1 MPAAHTTQR
10 TSSEVELPSVTSC
23 GADTDKSPTIGETVQ
38 IREVSIGWHERIG
51 GANSLTPFRHA
62 TTLTVGGAGVRV
74 ATATAMAAGVADH
87 GLPLATRAFLDSLW
101 IALSVTDGTVAR
113 PATSEGS
120 SSTAQAAAG
129 LPADME
135 RVAALVELAQGGDA
149 DAFGLLY
156 ERYVDL
162 VYRYIYVRVG
172 SSHVAEDLTSE
183 TFIRALRRIDSF
195 SWQGRDIAAWFVTI
209 ARNLITDNAKSAR
222 FRIEVTTA
230 DMMDADRRV
239 DGPEKEVLA
248 HLRDTRLFEAIRT
261 LKPEQAEC
269 LVLRFMQGMS
279 LAETALVIGRSEGA
293 VKQLQL
299 RAVRALHRELE
310 GEEP

>member
-1 MPAAHTTQR
+1 
-10 TSSEVELPSVTSC
+10 
-23 GADTDKSPTIGETVQ
+23 
-38 IREVSIGWHERIG
+38 
-51 GANSLTPFRHA
+51 
-62 TTLTVGGAGVRV
+62 
-74 ATATAMAAGVADH
+74 
-87 GLPLATRAFLDSLW
+87 
-101 IALSVTDGTVAR
+101 
-113 PATSEGS
+113 
-120 SSTAQAAAG
+120 
-129 LPADME
+129 ME

-172 SSHVAEDLTSE
+172 SSHLAEDLTSE

-195 SWQGRDIAAWFVTI
+195 SWQGKDIAAWFVTI

-222 FRIEVTTA
+222 FRMEVTTA
-230 DMMDADRRV
+230 DMIDADRRV
-239 DGPEKEVLA
+239 DGPENEVLA

-279 LAETALVIGRSEGA
+279 LAETALVIGKSEGA

-299 RAVRALHRELE
+299 RAVRALHRELG
-310 GEEP
+310 GESPGARRLLRPRNFDRLRSFSVQAGQSATIHPGCPLDQPEDQPGRPAGQATKGGAVVCRS

>member
-1 MPAAHTTQR
+1 
-10 TSSEVELPSVTSC
+10 VTS
-23 GADTDKSPTIGETVQ
+23 P
-38 IREVSIGWHERIG
+38 
-51 GANSLTPFRHA
+51 TPFGHA
-62 TTLTVGGAGVRV
+62 A
-74 ATATAMAAGVADH
+74 VADH

-101 IALSVTDGTVAR
+101 IALSVTDGTAAR
-113 PATSEGS
+113 NATSDS
-120 SSTAQAAAG
+120 SSSSAQSAAG
-129 LPADME
+129 PPADME

-172 SSHVAEDLTSE
+172 SSHLAEDLTSE

-195 SWQGRDIAAWFVTI
+195 SWQGKDIAAWFVTI
-209 ARNLITDNAKSAR
+209 ARNLIIDNAKSAR
-222 FRIEVTTA
+222 FRMEVTTA
-230 DMMDADRRV
+230 DMLDADRRV
-239 DGPEKEVLA
+239 DGPENEVLA
-248 HLRDTRLFEAIRT
+248 HLRDTRLVEAIRT

-279 LAETALVIGRSEGA
+279 LAETGLVIGRSEGA

-299 RAVRALHRELE
+299 RAVRALHRELD
-310 GEEP
+310 GEVP

>member
-1 MPAAHTTQR
+1 
-10 TSSEVELPSVTSC
+10 
-23 GADTDKSPTIGETVQ
+23 
-38 IREVSIGWHERIG
+38 
-51 GANSLTPFRHA
+51 
-62 TTLTVGGAGVRV
+62 
-74 ATATAMAAGVADH
+74 
-87 GLPLATRAFLDSLW
+87 
-101 IALSVTDGTVAR
+101 
-113 PATSEGS
+113 
-120 SSTAQAAAG
+120 
-129 LPADME
+129 ME

-172 SSHVAEDLTSE
+172 SSHLAEDLTSE

-195 SWQGRDIAAWFVTI
+195 SWQGKDIAAWFVTI

-222 FRIEVTTA
+222 FRMEVTTA
-230 DMMDADRRV
+230 DMIDADRRV
-239 DGPEKEVLA
+239 DGPENEVLA

-279 LAETALVIGRSEGA
+279 LAETALVIGKSEGA

-299 RAVRALHRELE
+299 RAVRALHRELG
-310 GEEP
+310 GESP